1 MEALIENFRTTF
13 KAKGK
18 LQLISGDIVFPL
30 LPVYLIFP
38 NKRRGVYFIFHASHA
53 APSREWCIFED
64 GAYLR
69 TVACDKELF

>member
-30 LPVYLIFP
+30 LTVYVIFS

-53 APSREWCIFED
+53 APNREWCIFED
-64 GAYLR
+64 GVYLK
-69 TVACDKELF
+69 VACDKELF